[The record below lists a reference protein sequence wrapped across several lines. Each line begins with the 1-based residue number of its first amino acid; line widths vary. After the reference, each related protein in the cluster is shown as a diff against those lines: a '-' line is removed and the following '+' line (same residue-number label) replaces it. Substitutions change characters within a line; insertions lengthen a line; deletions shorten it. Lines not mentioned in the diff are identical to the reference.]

1 MAKGRFKIKGT
12 KDFLVMA
19 VFCAFLGIWSV
30 RDAWFP
36 TEKVLKKHPPEIAV
50 AFSLSG
56 AVKTIHVQVGQEISG
71 KVLLASLY
79 DEAHRAAVTEAE
91 AAFEAAKAVK
101 DPAVE
106 EKLDALMKA
115 RADLEACSVK
125 NTDVTWESTHGT
137 ESLHGTVVRILVQP
151 GETVEAGVPVL
162 TIKPVDSFYAFN
174 KTLAVLS
181 LLGVIVALIF
191 HRIAS
196 H

>member
-1 MAKGRFKIKGT
+1 MAKGRFNIKGT

-19 VFCAFLGIWSV
+19 VFCAFLGIWSI

-36 TEKVLKKHPPEIAV
+36 AEKVLKKHPPEIAA

-56 AVKTIHVQVGQEISG
+56 AVKSIPVQVGQEIAG
-71 KVLLASLY
+71 KVVLASLY

-101 DPAVE
+101 DPSVE
-106 EKLDALMKA
+106 EKLNALMTA
-115 RADLEACSVK
+115 RQALEACEVK
-125 NTDVTWESTHGT
+125 NTDITWESSHGKET
-137 ESLHGTVVRILVQP
+137 LRGTVTRILVQP
-151 GETVEAGVPVL
+151 GERVEAGAPVL
-162 TIKPVDSFYAFN
+162 MVKPVDSFYAFN

-181 LLGVIVALIF
+181 LIGVIVALIF